1 MSIIEQA
8 TKRLE
13 ELRRAGIE
21 IPPIAAEASA
31 AAQAAPSDRKEGHR
45 AGAVAAVLPLNGREL
60 ATGASAP
67 AVVVA
72 PRAKR
77 VAELDLARLAEQGYL
92 TPNGPRGRLEDEI
105 RLIKMQLVRGLKG
118 TAANDG
124 RANLIVVTSALP
136 GEGKTFFA
144 MNLAMSIAMSPDIQ
158 AVLVDADVLRPC
170 IADRCGLAKS
180 SGLLDLPADP
190 KLTVDDV
197 MFETN
202 VPKLSFIQA
211 GTPDPGSAELLAGN
225 AAERLFTDL
234 AARFADGVV
243 IFDAPPLL
251 AATEARQLAARAGQV
266 IVVVEA
272 DRTDARLVGQ
282 AFAAL
287 TDCPSVSSVLNRCP
301 GSAARTAYD
310 YYGG

>member
-21 IPPIAAEASA
+21 VPAIA
-31 AAQAAPSDRKEGHR
+31 SD
-45 AGAVAAVLPLNGREL
+45 VATR
-60 ATGASAP
+60 ATGASPEGSDVNRPGATA
-67 AVVVA
+67 AVVSLNGQLATTARATAAGVE
-72 PRAKR
+72 PRASR
-77 VAELDLARLAEQGYL
+77 VAEIDFARLANQGYL
-92 TPNGPRGRLEDEI
+92 TPHGPRGRLEDEM

-118 TAANDG
+118 TAANDR
-124 RANLIVVTSALP
+124 RANLVLVTSALP

-144 MNLAMSIAMSPDIQ
+144 MNLAMSIAMGLDLH

-170 IADRCGLAKS
+170 VADRYGLAKS
-180 SGLLDLPADP
+180 SGLLDLLADP
-190 KLTVDDV
+190 KLSVDDV
-197 MFETN
+197 MFATN
-202 VPKLSFIQA
+202 IPKLSLIHA
-211 GTPDPGSAELLAGN
+211 GTADPRSAELLAGS

-234 AARFADGVV
+234 SGRFDDGVV

-251 AATEARQLAARAGQV
+251 AATEARQLAARAGQI

-287 TDCPSVSSVLNRCP
+287 TDCPTVSSVLNRCP